1 MYLEMGK
8 FGVPAKHHEAI
19 ALIYS
24 KVRHSRARTIDILT
38 NMNMYTDVKSLI
50 RVINNIQVLGFV
62 WYS

>member
-24 KVRHSRARTIDILT
+24 KVRHARTIDKHE
-38 NMNMYTDVKSLI
+38 YEYGCEES
-50 RVINNIQVLGFV
+50 
-62 WYS
+62 Y

>member
-24 KVRHSRARTIDILT
+24 KVRHFEPCE
-38 NMNMYTDVKSLI
+38 
-50 RVINNIQVLGFV
+50 Q
-62 WYS
+62 

>member
-24 KVRHSRARTIDILT
+24 KVRHSCESTIDK
-38 NMNMYTDVKSLI
+38 MNM
-50 RVINNIQVLGFV
+50 
-62 WYS
+62 